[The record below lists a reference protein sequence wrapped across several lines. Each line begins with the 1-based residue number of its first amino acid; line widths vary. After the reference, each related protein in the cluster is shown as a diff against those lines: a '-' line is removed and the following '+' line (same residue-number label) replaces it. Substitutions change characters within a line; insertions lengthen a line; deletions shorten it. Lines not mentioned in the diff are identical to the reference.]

1 MSPAILPIVE
11 GHSEAEAAPVLLRR
25 LVVRLERP
33 EIQIARPF
41 RVPRLK
47 MVRPGEIERA
57 IVQGI
62 RDRMDIGA
70 VLVLLDADD
79 DEPLRLEAAL
89 LERCRNASRLPSAVV
104 AACREFEAWFLGS
117 KDSLRGVCG
126 IRPDANAPD
135 GPEAIRDAKGRL
147 TSNMG
152 SGRRYLEVDDQP
164 VFAARMDLDLALRRC
179 LSFQRLVSELER
191 ILAASS

>member
-25 LVVRLERP
+25 LLVHLERP

-62 RDRMDIGA
+62 RDRQDVGA
-70 VLVLLDADD
+70 ILVILDADD
-79 DEPLRLEAAL
+79 DNPLHLEAAL
-89 LERCRNASRLPSAVV
+89 LERCRKASHLPSTVV
-104 AACREFEAWFLGS
+104 AACREFEAWFLGC

-126 IRPDANAPD
+126 IRQTANAPE
-135 GPEAIRDAKGRL
+135 GPETIRDAKGRL
-147 TSNMG
+147 TSNMEE
-152 SGRRYLEVDDQP
+152 GRRYLEIDDQP
-164 VFAARMDLDLALRRC
+164 VLAARMNLDLALRRC
-179 LSFQRLVSELER
+179 ASFQRLVPEMER
-191 ILAASS
+191 ILAALS